1 MAVAGRQLK
10 REEDELRRK
19 SSKRFTY
26 SKLIVIIPDALLI
39 AAVIAFIYSAVRIL
53 GILEKIR
60 FFGVGSPDA
69 VQRCYMRPCSICR
82 HSTHGI
88 QQQRKAFKRFKS
100 VVFIH

>member
-53 GILEKIR
+53 KKIR
-60 FFGVGSPDA
+60 FF
-69 VQRCYMRPCSICR
+69 RR
-82 HSTHGI
+82 
-88 QQQRKAFKRFKS
+88 RKS
-100 VVFIH
+100 

>member
-39 AAVIAFIYSAVRIL
+39 VSVIAFVYITIRI
-53 GILEKIR
+53 
-60 FFGVGSPDA
+60 VGMEDP
-69 VQRCYMRPCSICR
+69 VFRR
-82 HSTHGI
+82 
-88 QQQRKAFKRFKS
+88 RKS
-100 VVFIH
+100 